1 MGRSG
6 AMIVMLGA
14 LLGCGLGP
22 AVSINSQPVYDPGN
36 RLPGTGALNA
46 DLQGCI
52 NFVMNQRGISDP
64 GELTALSCSNS
75 GVTELDNIARLSG
88 LRFLDLRNNNI
99 SNVTPLEDLRMLSGL
114 NLNNNAIRDIS
125 PLFNIPTLAT
135 VSLLGNDDIPCSQIA
150 SLRVRL
156 GNNITPPEACRDNSR

>member
-1 MGRSG
+1 MRRSG
-6 AMIVMLGA
+6 AMIVLLGA
-14 LLGCGLGP
+14 LAGCGLGP

-52 NFVMNQRGISDP
+52 NFVMEQRGLSDP
-64 GELTALSCSNS
+64 AELSALSCANS
-75 GVTELDNIARLSG
+75 GVTELNNISRLSG

-99 SNVTPLEDLRMLSGL
+99 SNVTPLEELRMLSGL
-114 NLNNNAIRDIS
+114 NLNNNAIRDIR
-125 PLFNIPTLAT
+125 PLLNIPSLAT
-135 VSLLGNDDIPCSQIA
+135 VSLLGNDDIPCSQVA

-156 GNNITPPEACRDNSR
+156 GGNITPPENCRDN